1 MAIYTTKHHIKFAD
15 GIHEVGEAI
24 ELNSE
29 AAQAVLGISDAD
41 VAQLLSIGAI
51 ELPVINE
58 PVLFEALTDLTNT
71 EQAATDPVVTDPVV
85 TDPVVTDSVDSDPS
99 TKTTKATK

>member
-15 GIHEVGEAI
+15 GIHDLGEAI
-24 ELNSE
+24 ELNGE

-41 VAQLLSIGAI
+41 VARLLSIGAI
-51 ELPVINE
+51 ELPVI
-58 PVLFEALTDLTNT
+58 
-71 EQAATDPVVTDPVV
+71 TDPVVADPVV
-85 TDPVVTDSVDSDPS
+85 IDPVVADPS